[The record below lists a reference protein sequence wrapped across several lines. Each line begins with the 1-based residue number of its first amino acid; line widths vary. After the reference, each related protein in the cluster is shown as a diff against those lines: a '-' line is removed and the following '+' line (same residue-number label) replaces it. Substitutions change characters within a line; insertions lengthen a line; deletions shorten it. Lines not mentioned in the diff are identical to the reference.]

1 MEAKLLLDVSEAAE
15 LCGVS
20 RPTMYQI
27 LNRADFDAAFYIG
40 RRRKISR
47 AALEA
52 WILRQTGKELTG
64 GEQESATV
72 C

>member
-1 MEAKLLLDVSEAAE
+1 MEKILLDVSEMAE
-15 LCGVS
+15 ILGIS
-20 RPTMYQI
+20 RPTAYQI

-40 RRRKISR
+40 RRRKVSR
-47 AALEA
+47 AGLEK
-52 WILRQTGKELTG
+52 WIQKQTRKELNG

>member
-20 RPTMYQI
+20 RPLMYAI
-27 LNRADFDAAFYIG
+27 MNRADFDAAFYIG

-47 AALEA
+47 AGLEK
-52 WILRQTGKELTG
+52 WIARQTGEEVFG
-64 GEQESATV
+64 GDGTT
-72 C
+72 